1 MAEEKFD
8 VSYLLQPQTIIN
20 ALNTAEPE
28 RFFLRDR
35 YAPRTL
41 DQQFSTP
48 TVLVEIKDGD
58 RDIAPF
64 VLESADGV
72 VFDRGGYRVH
82 EYRPATIAVGR
93 VLTLDDLKHRQFGE
107 VAFANVAPEQR
118 AAQIIAEDALD
129 LRAKIDRREEKST
142 AEVLINNAFV
152 FQETIDG
159 KTPAG
164 PVKKFHFYN
173 NEDPANAEKSP
184 ATLTLTK
191 SWDTTKEGGKQIL
204 SDLGTMISMLAE
216 HNRIATDLLVSPDVY
231 DILYHNEYLHDLFD
245 NRRIEIGGISPEQ
258 FAQYPGVHILG
269 PLNVKGTLLNIICY
283 EGAYVDDEGKRT
295 PYLPEG
301 TAIVTAPA
309 IMGFKYGS
317 ITQMENDEQW
327 HTYYAPVVPRVF
339 ADVKNSM
346 RELEMRSRSIP
357 VPQYYCPA
365 IYAKVT
371 GVE

>member
-1 MAEEKFD
+1 MAEERFD

-20 ALNTAEPE
+20 ALKIAEPE
-28 RFFLRDR
+28 KFFLRDR
-35 YAPRTL
+35 YAPRSL
-41 DQQFSTP
+41 DKQFSTP

-64 VLESADGV
+64 VLESMDGV

-82 EYRPATIAVGR
+82 QYSPATTAVGR
-93 VLTLDDLKHRQFGE
+93 VLTLDDLHHRQFGE
-107 VAFANVAPEQR
+107 AAFANTTVEQR
-118 AAQIIAEDALD
+118 AAGIIMEDSLE
-129 LRAKIDRREEKST
+129 LNAKIDRLEEKSV
-142 AEVLINNAFV
+142 ADLLINNAFV

-184 ATLTLTK
+184 SVLTLTK
-191 SWDTTKEGGKQIL
+191 SWDTTKEGGKQII
-204 SDLGTMISMLAE
+204 SDLGTMISMLAQ
-216 HNRIATDLLVSPDVY
+216 NNNTATDILVSPDVY

-245 NRRIEIGGISPEQ
+245 NRRIDIGGITPELM
-258 FAQYPGVHILG
+258 AQYPAVHVLG
-269 PLNVKGTLLNIICY
+269 PLNVKGNLLNIICY
-283 EGAYVDDEGKRT
+283 EGAYVDGEGKRT

-301 TAIVTAPA
+301 TCIVTAPNG
-309 IMGFKYGS
+309 IGFNYGS
-317 ITQMENDEQW
+317 IEQMEEDQNW
-327 HTYYAPVVPRVF
+327 HTYYEARVPRVF

-346 RELEMRSRSIP
+346 RQLEMRSRFIP
-357 VPQYYCPA
+357 VPVRYCPA